1 MSTAALRVKFPT
13 TWPGWHIPEFV
24 LYEANPSSPS
34 VSSSNGSSCADSDES
49 DIGGQPL
56 IIVSVDEETSTDYGS
71 DSPVFSATMKG
82 NWSKPRDGII
92 SSSAERRIVLKF
104 AMREDLVPDLV
115 EEAAMYDASLRS
127 LQGRVIP
134 KCYGLYEGQG
144 EEGQLIACLILERW
158 GECVDR
164 PFWMLAVD
172 LRLRILDQLH
182 DIHRCGYWH
191 NDFAERNVLLS
202 KPVGDGCDTND
213 AILDVRIIDLSEIMP
228 HTCELVKGVQGFSEE
243 WSPTPT
249 YSDNDGKKVDWRVGK
264 PAPDVDDFGCGL
276 LWKVW
281 DECVEICRALPP

>member
-92 SSSAERRIVLKF
+92 SNNAERRIVLKF

-144 EEGQLIACLILERW
+144 EEGQSIACLILERW

-164 PFWMLAVD
+164 PFWMLALD
-172 LRLRILDQLH
+172 LRLHILDRLH

-202 KPVGDGCDTND
+202 KSVGKDGDTD
-213 AILDVRIIDLSEIMP
+213 DGMWDVRIIDLSEIMP
-228 HTCELVKGVQGFSEE
+228 HTCELVG

-249 YSDNDGKKVDWRVGK
+249 FFDNEGKKVDWRVGK
-264 PAPDVDDFGCGL
+264 PAPDVDEFGCGL
-276 LWKVW
+276 LWTVCKEMRIW
-281 DECVEICRALPP
+281 DP

>member
-71 DSPVFSATMKG
+71 DSPVFSATM
-82 NWSKPRDGII
+82 SKPRDGIA
-92 SSSAERRIVLKF
+92 SRRIVLKF

-134 KCYGLYEGQG
+134 TCYGLYEGQG
-144 EEGQLIACLILERW
+144 EEGQSIACLILERW

-172 LRLRILDQLH
+172 LR
-182 DIHRCGYWH
+182 
-191 NDFAERNVLLS
+191 
-202 KPVGDGCDTND
+202 
-213 AILDVRIIDLSEIMP
+213 
-228 HTCELVKGVQGFSEE
+228 
-243 WSPTPT
+243 
-249 YSDNDGKKVDWRVGK
+249 
-264 PAPDVDDFGCGL
+264 
-276 LWKVW
+276 
-281 DECVEICRALPP
+281 